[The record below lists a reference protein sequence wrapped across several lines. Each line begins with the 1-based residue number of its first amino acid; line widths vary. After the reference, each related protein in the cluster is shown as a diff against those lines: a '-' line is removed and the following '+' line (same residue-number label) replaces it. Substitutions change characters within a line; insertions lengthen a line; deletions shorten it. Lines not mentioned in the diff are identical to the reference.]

1 MFCIE
6 RIEKD
11 RDEEA
16 LIEMAEL
23 EKETF
28 PDSWSRK
35 SLEETLRNPQ
45 AVMFGAWKEEVLA
58 GYVIFYYA
66 ADEGEIARIAVRD
79 AFRRR
84 GAARRL
90 LLRLEELC
98 KVLGVSRLLL
108 DVRESNGPA
117 IAFYVGY
124 GFKKDGIRKKFY
136 VNPVEDAILMSYK
149 VV

>member
-1 MFCIE
+1 
-6 RIEKD
+6 
-11 RDEEA
+11 
-16 LIEMAEL
+16 
-23 EKETF
+23 
-28 PDSWSRK
+28 
-35 SLEETLRNPQ
+35 
-45 AVMFGAWKEEVLA
+45 MFGAWKEEVLA

-79 AFRRR
+79 AFRRK

-98 KVLGVSRLLL
+98 KELGVSRLLL

>member
-6 RIEKD
+6 RIEKIGG
-11 RDEEA
+11 EKT
-16 LIEMAEL
+16 LLEMAEL
-23 EKETF
+23 EREIF
-28 PDSWSRK
+28 SDSWSRK

-45 AVMFGAWKEEVLA
+45 AVVLGAWKEEALA

-79 AFRRR
+79 SFRRR
-84 GAARRL
+84 GAARRM
-90 LLRLEELC
+90 LLRLEALC
-98 KVLGVSRLLL
+98 KGLGVGRFLL

-136 VNPVEDAILMSYK
+136 VNPTEDAILMSYK
-149 VV
+149 IV